1 MCSKMGQYQECK
13 QYFANVNNIDNIM
26 NDEQVCQ
33 IPSIVSN
40 RSVNMLQERKTV
52 NKSNLIS
59 VEISAS
65 KPKALMGLMNCQS
78 ANKNGHYIKDYILE
92 QDLDLA
98 ALTETWMVG
107 GDADNVVK
115 SKPIPNGY
123 RMQHVPRIGSRG
135 GGVALIWKAH
145 YAVKLEPAFQASSF
159 ESIVL
164 LATIGSKA
172 FRIVVIYRPLHHSK
186 TSCKSPSLSLN
197 LLICWSRQRHGQV
210 SFLSLVILMFIGM
223 SKVIQRRSNLRTCW
237 RLSV

>member
-1 MCSKMGQYQECK
+1 M
-13 QYFANVNNIDNIM
+13 
-26 NDEQVCQ
+26 
-33 IPSIVSN
+33 
-40 RSVNMLQERKTV
+40 
-52 NKSNLIS
+52 
-59 VEISAS
+59 
-65 KPKALMGLMNCQS
+65 
-78 ANKNGHYIKDYILE
+78 E

-115 SKPIPNGY
+115 CKLIPNGY

-172 FRIVVIYRPLHHSK
+172 FRIVVIYRPPPSQQNQLQ
-186 TSCKSPSLSLN
+186 KSLFVAEFADLLEQAATWTGQ
-197 LLICWSRQRHGQV
+197 LLILGDFNVHWDVKGDTEKKQFEDLLEAFSM
-210 SFLSLVILMFIGM
+210 I
-223 SKVIQRRSNLRTCW
+223 
-237 RLSV
+237 